1 MNHIKLIDGPLDVT
15 HAITLVGDPSCGAS
29 SVFIGTTR
37 DSFEGK
43 KVVSLT
49 YEAYE
54 NMALKEMDKICTDLR
69 ATWPEL
75 KHILIHHRLGTV
87 PENEASV
94 IIAASAPHRSAAL
107 NSVTLAID
115 QLKSRV
121 PIWKK
126 EIYEGDEA
134 EWKENSES
142 IRPKKSSLN
151 SFNYSACECV
161 VDESNVVPRN
171 LVQIRAN
178 DSELIKRLE
187 CFFKRKRSEI
197 NLHNVMDFKQ
207 SNLMS
212 NMDSST
218 EANVSCARTQS
229 TVSKQE
235 QSNCHLKVRR
245 VSNRCGPQ
253 QMQLRP
259 KYKLE
264 LNRLM
269 ASHVSTNEMGKS
281 LHNSRLHVIETYMG
295 LTAND
300 NENIINRIKNVEDRI
315 LLLESISPEYQ
326 HFTQFE
332 PSCMDQSDQKKGT
345 KKTYSATELRAYI
358 NVKNKESP

>member
-1 MNHIKLIDGPLDVT
+1 MNHIKLIDGPIDVT
-15 HAITLVGDPSCGAS
+15 YAITMIADPSCGAS

-37 DSFEGK
+37 DSFQGK

-54 NMALKEMDKICTDLR
+54 NMALKEMDKICSDLR

-107 NSVTLAID
+107 NSVTFAID

-126 EIYEGDEA
+126 ELYEGDYDA

-142 IRPKKSSLN
+142 IRPKKSLS
-151 SFNYSACECV
+151 SFNYSACVCK
-161 VDESNVVPRN
+161 VDESHVVPRN

-178 DSELIKRLE
+178 DCELSKRLE
-187 CFFKRKRSEI
+187 CFFKRKRAEI
-197 NLHNVMDFKQ
+197 NSHNVIDFKQ
-207 SNLMS
+207 SNLIP
-212 NMDSST
+212 NIDSKT
-218 EANVSCARTQS
+218 EVKVSCARTQS

-245 VSNRCGPQ
+245 VTNRCGPQ
-253 QMQLRP
+253 QMQFRP

-269 ASHVSTNEMGKS
+269 ASRVSTNEMGKS
-281 LHNSRLHVIETYMG
+281 LHNSRLHAIETYIG
-295 LTAND
+295 LTGND
-300 NENIINRIKNVEDRI
+300 NENIINRIKYVEDRI

-326 HFTQFE
+326 HFFE
-332 PSCMDQSDQKKGT
+332 QSRMDPSDHKIRT
-345 KKTYSATELRAYI
+345 KKTYSAHELRAYI
-358 NVKNKESP
+358 HRKNKECS